1 MNSCL
6 FYNISSAHT
15 VLTLACCTA
24 IRYWEWQILV
34 HLPHRSGFHH
44 CRLSYDKVF
53 SVSQAAN
60 NCTFTC
66 LEERKYILVSWG
78 HFIE

>member
-1 MNSCL
+1 MNSL

-44 CRLSYDKVF
+44 CRLSYYKVF

-60 NCTFTC
+60 NYALTWKKAT
-66 LEERKYILVSWG
+66 KSWQHG
-78 HFIE
+78 VIS